1 MEDALFNDKMEEVI
15 QSLANM
21 SENSNELNGLIE
33 AMGDNISSS
42 TDSTNTSISKAAKA
56 IKNMAMN
63 LDTMNSAIDRIDN
76 NISVL
81 ADQATAVHEQLDD
94 ISSSIINQAIG
105 IYMRLEDIV
114 DQLIVKNMLTIQSM
128 YPATDEELC
137 KKVYIN
143 NLMLGYDA
151 CNTVN
156 EMRQRLKEKAN
167 EEDPKS

>member
-42 TDSTNTSISKAAKA
+42 TDSTHTSIAKAAKA
-56 IKNMAMN
+56 IKNMAMK
-63 LDTMNSAIDRIDN
+63 LDTMNSAIDSIDN
-76 NISVL
+76 NISDLV
-81 ADQATAVHEQLDD
+81 DQAIAIHVQLD
-94 ISSSIINQAIG
+94 A
-105 IYMRLEDIV
+105 IV
-114 DQLIVKNMLTIQSM
+114 DQMIIKNMLTIQSM
-128 YPATDEELC
+128 YPAEDKELC

-143 NLMLGYDA
+143 SLMLGCDA
-151 CNTVN
+151 LNTIH
-156 EMRQRLKEKAN
+156 EMRMQYLKEKAS

>member
-42 TDSTNTSISKAAKA
+42 TDSMNTSITKVAKA
-56 IKNMAMN
+56 IKSMAMK
-63 LDTMNSAIDRIDN
+63 LDTMNDAIDNIDSNISDLVDQASAI
-76 NISVL
+76 
-81 ADQATAVHEQLDD
+81 HMQLDNIED
-94 ISSSIINQAIG
+94 QMII
-105 IYMRLEDIV
+105 
-114 DQLIVKNMLTIQSM
+114 KNMLTIQSM
-128 YPATDEELC
+128 YPDADEELC

-143 NLMLGYDA
+143 SLVLGYEA
-151 CNTVN
+151 HTTIY
-156 EMRQRLKEKAN
+156 EMRRQYLAEKAS